1 MRISQHMPPRS
12 RSSEA
17 IHHKQRRCPTARPGR
32 VSQPSEPRVGCRAP
46 AREWQLPSIR
56 HMCAGGLPCEM
67 RMPTRTAE
75 TLASCAFHSTC
86 HLGREA
92 PRLFT
97 TSSAGARQPARGEY
111 LSLPSRGWAVGCRR
125 ENGNCRVFGTC
136 VPAGCRAPAR
146 QWYLAAVQ
154 RLRKFG
160 ARFSRNAVIASIFSG
175 EPA

>member
-1 MRISQHMPPRS
+1 MLGKFSG
-12 RSSEA
+12 A
-17 IHHKQRRCPTARPGR
+17 IQTRQRRRENGNCRVFGTCVPAARPGR

-75 TLASCAFHSTC
+75 ILASCAFHSTC

-136 VPAGCRAPAR
+136 VPAACPVKCACRLELLRHSRHANSTAH
-146 QWYLAAVQ
+146 AA
-154 RLRKFG
+154 
-160 ARFSRNAVIASIFSG
+160 
-175 EPA
+175 